1 MGKLIKLFIGLI
13 VVLVLL
19 VVAAAVIVPL
29 VVDPNDFKED
39 IVSQVKKTTGRDMA
53 INGDI
58 GLSVFPWLGVE
69 LGAVSLSQPQGFG
82 DKPFAAVEQAQVRA
96 KLMPLLE
103 KQLEVDTVELH
114 GLQLNLMRNKQGIG
128 NWEDLVA
135 GAEHGEK
142 QQEQPGDAKGAG
154 VESLAI
160 GGVKIIDAQVTWDDR
175 QSGQSVAIRDL
186 SLETGALSPGSPADL
201 SLSFS
206 VDNKQPRLSARI
218 GLSGTVEAAED
229 NSKISVQP
237 FELRIDGLKMA
248 DGLTADA
255 LIKAAVMFDLTTNK
269 LELKD
274 LSVEQN
280 LSGGPL
286 QDRSLASR
294 MLAQVSADLAGQIFR
309 IAGLKLDATVKGESI
324 PGGEVK
330 AQLAAEIAANLA
342 KDTLDVQG
350 LDIRAADLHL
360 SGRLAGSGIQKD
372 PDING
377 KLTLDEVNLRDLMAR
392 FGMQPPQT
400 SDPDVLKRFSLST
413 DLKAGTKQTSL
424 SNLQMRLDD
433 SLLNGNAKVLLGGT
447 LGYRFNLNLDSID
460 LDRYLPPPAD
470 QPAAAQAP
478 AKPQQTTQP
487 AAGAAEAPLFT
498 EEQMAML
505 RGLDVDGSFTIGHL
519 VVNQLKLDKAKITV
533 KAKNGDIRVDQKV
546 GAFYQGSLGGEL
558 GLNVAGKTPSV
569 LVIQHVKS
577 VQAEQLVKDLAGEDR
592 LSGTGNL
599 NLDVNGSGRTIGAI
613 KRTLGGKLDFTFTDG
628 TVKGINLGRMLREA
642 TAKLK
647 GQTLPPD
654 NTEQKTDFSELTG
667 SAVINK
673 GVLINQDLSAKSPL
687 FRITGKG
694 KVDIGNDTL
703 DYKLKPVLV
712 ASLEGQGG
720 QDLERLKGVPIPVHL
735 TGPLSKP
742 KWRIDIGEALAESQK
757 AKLKEKLNKELQK
770 AIPADIQEKIPGGLD
785 KQLDGALKGLFN

>member
-1 MGKLIKLFIGLI
+1 MGKLIKFLIGLI

-19 VVAAAVIVPL
+19 VIAAAVIVPL

-39 IVSQVKKTTGRDMA
+39 IVSQVKKNTGRDMA

-82 DKPFAAVEQAQVRA
+82 DKPFAAVQQAQVRA
-96 KLMPLLE
+96 KLMPLLK

-128 NWEDLVA
+128 NWEDLAA
-135 GAEHGEK
+135 GTDQAEQ

-154 VESLAI
+154 IESLAI
-160 GGVKIIDAQVTWDDR
+160 GGVKLIDAQVSWDDR
-175 QSGQSVAIRDL
+175 QSGQSVAVRDF

-201 SLSFS
+201 SMSFS
-206 VDNKQPRLSARI
+206 VDNKQPQLSARI
-218 GLSGTVEAAED
+218 GLSGTVEATDD

-255 LIKAAVMFDLTTNK
+255 LIKAAVMIDLAANK

-294 MLAQVSADLAGQIFR
+294 MLAQVSADLAGQIYR

-330 AQLAAEIAANLA
+330 AQLAAQITANLA

-350 LDIRAADLHL
+350 LDLKAADLHL

-372 PDING
+372 PNING
-377 KLTLDEVNLRDLMAR
+377 RLNLDEVNLRDLMAR

-413 DLKAGTKQTSL
+413 DLKAGSRQAGL

-433 SLLNGNAKVLLGGT
+433 SLLNGNAKVLLGDAM
-447 LGYRFNLNLDSID
+447 GYRFSLNLDSID

-470 QPAAAQAP
+470 KPAAGQAP
-478 AKPQQTTQP
+478 VQQAAQP

-498 EEQMAML
+498 EEQLAML

-519 VVNQLKLDKAKITV
+519 VVNKLKLDKAKITV
-533 KAKNGDIRVDQKV
+533 KAKNGNIRVDQKV
-546 GAFYQGSLGGEL
+546 GAFYQGSLGGKL
-558 GLNVAGKTPSV
+558 GLNVAGKTPKV
-569 LVIQHVKS
+569 LVTQRVKS

-599 NLDVNGSGRTIGAI
+599 NLDVNGNGRTVGAI
-613 KRTLGGKLDFTFTDG
+613 KRTLGGKLNFAFTDG

-642 TAKLK
+642 AAKLK

-654 NTEQKTDFSELTG
+654 NTEQKTDFSELSG

-673 GVLINQDLSAKSPL
+673 GVLINRDLNAKSPL
-687 FRITGKG
+687 FRVTGKG
-694 KVDIGNDTL
+694 KIDIGKDTL
-703 DYKLKPVLV
+703 DYMLKPVLV

-735 TGPLSKP
+735 RGPLSKP
-742 KWRIDIGEALAESQK
+742 KWSIDIGEALAESQK
-757 AKLKEKLNKELQK
+757 AKLKEKLNKELEK

-785 KQLDGALKGLFN
+785 KQLNGVLKGLFN